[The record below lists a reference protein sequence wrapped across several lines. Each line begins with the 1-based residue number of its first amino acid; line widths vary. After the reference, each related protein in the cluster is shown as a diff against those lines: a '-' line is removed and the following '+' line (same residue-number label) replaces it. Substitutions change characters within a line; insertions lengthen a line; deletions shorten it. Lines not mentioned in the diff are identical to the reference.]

1 MPTAQPMARRHR
13 GSASAL
19 LSGFHGAINRTTPAT
34 RSPGQDPP
42 VLPGIRNNT
51 SQNDDAPVDVEH
63 QFRRGRHKNKP
74 ICPQNRW
81 CWKTN
86 ERAAVIDWTGLFLG
100 ATAFALGGLL
110 KGATGAGAPLLAVP
124 LLAVLYDIRL
134 AVALFTLPSLVP
146 NILQG
151 WAYRHHLPP
160 YALVF
165 GFALGGATGA
175 AVGTAMLVS
184 LSTELLMLAVAA
196 AVLIYVAFRLARP
209 DWALDM
215 RAAIRL
221 AIPMGFAGGVLQG
234 AAGLSAPVSITFMN
248 AIKMERGA
256 FIAAISVFFAVMG
269 AIQIPL
275 LVAWGVLTPMRAVLS
290 ACALVPLLAAMPL
303 GAALARRMSRTAF
316 DRIILGLLTLIAL
329 RIGIDAFLS
338 LR

>member
-1 MPTAQPMARRHR
+1 M
-13 GSASAL
+13 
-19 LSGFHGAINRTTPAT
+19 
-34 RSPGQDPP
+34 
-42 VLPGIRNNT
+42 
-51 SQNDDAPVDVEH
+51 
-63 QFRRGRHKNKP
+63 
-74 ICPQNRW
+74 
-81 CWKTN
+81 
-86 ERAAVIDWTGLFLG
+86 IDWTGLFLG
-100 ATAFALGGLL
+100 ATAFALGGVL

-124 LLAVLYDIRL
+124 LLAMLYDIRL
-134 AVALFTLPSLVP
+134 AVALFALPSLVP
-146 NILQG
+146 NIWQG

-175 AVGTAMLVS
+175 AVGTAMLVR
-184 LSTELLMLAVAA
+184 LSSDLLMLAVAA

-209 DWALDM
+209 DWALGM
-215 RAAIRL
+215 GAAIRL

-290 ACALVPLLAAMPL
+290 ASALVPLLAAMPL

>member
-1 MPTAQPMARRHR
+1 M
-13 GSASAL
+13 
-19 LSGFHGAINRTTPAT
+19 
-34 RSPGQDPP
+34 
-42 VLPGIRNNT
+42 
-51 SQNDDAPVDVEH
+51 
-63 QFRRGRHKNKP
+63 
-74 ICPQNRW
+74 
-81 CWKTN
+81 
-86 ERAAVIDWTGLFLG
+86 IDWTGLFLG

-124 LLAVLYDIRL
+124 LLAVLYDIQL

-146 NILQG
+146 NIWQG

-160 YALVF
+160 FALVG

-184 LSTELLMLAVAA
+184 LPTELLMLAVAA

-209 DWALDM
+209 DWALGM

-221 AIPMGFAGGVLQG
+221 AIAMGFAGGVLQG

-248 AIKMERGA
+248 AIKLERGA

-269 AIQIPL
+269 ATQIPL
-275 LVAWGVLTPMRAVLS
+275 LVAWDVLTPTRAVLS
-290 ACALVPLLAAMPL
+290 ASALVPLLAAMPL
-303 GAALARRMSRTAF
+303 GAALARRLSRAAF

-329 RIGIDAFLS
+329 RIGIDAFLE